1 MKDNE
6 NDKINGNDE
15 EKLQVGDDK
24 LKIGDPIAALRK
36 LSDEHRKA
44 ELIAESERE
53 REAAEFER
61 KRREAYERQLAD
73 ERRELLKRKAGIVE
87 VDVNSEEEETEEVK
101 MPLGKR
107 IGNFWYHNKFTV
119 IVPTIVVVA
128 FTYFIGELI
137 FKVEPDVKIM
147 YIASDYQISVLYKDI
162 AEALVP
168 YCPDFNGDGKIYV
181 EVSYTPAIVDQS
193 QDPNY
198 HQAMSAK
205 LYVEFSSD
213 QTILFFVDEEAVEF
227 LDITENVFENPADF
241 DYKAGTYN
249 DLGYLVSATD
259 LAELIGYSD
268 LDPNLV
274 AAFRFPQEGMGKLE
288 TAEQNYKNAHIL
300 WENFIT
306 GNVVSPDA
314 VNYSRS

>member
-1 MKDNE
+1 MNDNKNDNIKDN
-6 NDKINGNDE
+6 D
-15 EKLQVGDDK
+15 DDK

-36 LSDEHRKA
+36 LSDEHKKA

-53 REAAEFER
+53 RKEAEFER
-61 KRREAYERQLAD
+61 KRREEYARQLED
-73 ERRELLKRKAGIVE
+73 ERRELLKKKAGINRDNE
-87 VDVNSEEEETEEVK
+87 ETKEPEEEKK
-101 MPLGKR
+101 MPFGKR
-107 IGNFWYHNKFTV
+107 IGNFWYHNKITV
-119 IVPTIVVVA
+119 IVTTVIVVA

-162 AEALVP
+162 AQALVP

-227 LDITENVFENPADF
+227 LDITENVFENPTDF

-249 DLGYLVSATD
+249 DLGYYVSATD

-268 LDPNLV
+268 LDPDLV

>member
-1 MKDNE
+1 MKDNDDKKEIDE
-6 NDKINGNDE
+6 NGDKI
-15 EKLQVGDDK
+15 GDDK

-36 LSDEHRKA
+36 LSDEHKKA
-44 ELIAESERE
+44 ELVAESERE

-61 KRREAYERQLAD
+61 KRREEYARRLED

-87 VDVNSEEEETEEVK
+87 DQEETEEPEEEVK
-101 MPLGKR
+101 MPFGKR

-119 IVPTIVVVA
+119 IVTTIVVVA

-147 YIASDYQISVLYKDI
+147 YIASDSQISVLYKDI

-168 YCPDFNGDGKIYV
+168 YCPDFNEDGKIYV

-213 QTILFFVDEEAVEF
+213 QTILFFVDEEAAEF
-227 LDITENVFENPADF
+227 LDITENVFDNPTDF
-241 DYKAGTYN
+241 NYPTGTYN

-259 LAELIGYSD
+259 LAQLINYPE

-274 AAFRFPQEGMGKLE
+274 AAFRFPQEGMGKIE
-288 TAEQNYKNAHIL
+288 TAEQNYKNAHTL

>member
-6 NDKINGNDE
+6 NDKIKDNDG

-36 LSDEHRKA
+36 LSDEHKKA

-53 REAAEFER
+53 KEALDRER
-61 KRREAYERQLAD
+61 KRREAYARRLED
-73 ERRELLKRKAGIVE
+73 ERRELLKKKAGIIPE
-87 VDVNSEEEETEEVK
+87 DEAEKEPEEIPK
-101 MPLGKR
+101 LPLKKR

-119 IVPTIVVVA
+119 IVTTIVVVA
-128 FTYFIGELI
+128 FAYFIGELI
-137 FKVEPDVKIM
+137 FKVEPDVKII
-147 YIASDYQISVLYKDI
+147 YIASDYQISVLYNDI

-213 QTILFFVDEEAVEF
+213 QTILFFVDEEAAEF
-227 LDITENVFENPADF
+227 LDITENVFDNPADF
-241 DYKAGTYN
+241 GFTPGTYD
-249 DLGYLVSATD
+249 DLGYLVSATN
-259 LAELIGYSD
+259 LAELIGYPE
-268 LDPNLV
+268 LDPDLV
-274 AAFRFPQEGMGKLE
+274 AAFRFPQEGMGKIE
-288 TAEQNYKNAHIL
+288 TSEQNYQNAHTL
-300 WENFIT
+300 WNNFIT